1 MNTGNCSFGWG
12 RRGTSHE
19 TAPHHPLVSPF
30 PLNKQSKHVA
40 NVFLFF
46 HQEYRCEASSP
57 SLPSS
62 SLLAPSSPSL
72 PNDLIPAQKGHQ
84 LQGGSACSKWD
95 HYHEE
100 CQEAQMASSTWALCY
115 SSAASQ
121 HPQPGC
127 CLELERLGLPENSVT
142 KKPFRYFLTNP
153 SVTGATMKRTCRDD
167 EHGGSLKS
175 HLGTKFP
182 FKKNVRACL
191 QGEGCL
197 ENKN

>member
-1 MNTGNCSFGWG
+1 MWRMCFYFSTKNTDVKLLPLLSPHPPCS
-12 RRGTSHE
+12 
-19 TAPHHPLVSPF
+19 
-30 PLNKQSKHVA
+30 
-40 NVFLFF
+40 
-46 HQEYRCEASSP
+46 
-57 SLPSS
+57 
-62 SLLAPSSPSL
+62 APSSPSL

-115 SSAASQ
+115 SSVVSQ

-153 SVTGATMKRTCRDD
+153 SVTEATMKRTCRDD